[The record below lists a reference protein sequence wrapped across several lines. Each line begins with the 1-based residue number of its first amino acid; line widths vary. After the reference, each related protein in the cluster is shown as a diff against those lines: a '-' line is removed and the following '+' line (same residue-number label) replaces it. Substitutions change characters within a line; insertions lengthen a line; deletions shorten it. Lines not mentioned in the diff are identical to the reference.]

1 MRNVKY
7 YANRHIYEYMS
18 IHVQYM
24 DIWENIMGYPIF
36 TEEQISEFIETA
48 NEMGIG
54 PAMRY
59 LGYPKSYHTAKKFYI
74 QRSLDLPTANT
85 LAVMAKQLD
94 IFYKDKDK
102 IIAAQAVIDRAVEKL
117 YEDDLLSEDINKLS
131 NAIHK
136 AIQTINLIEG
146 KSTNINENRSKDGTD
161 LAIVDMLNEAKI
173 RNNLIKDKIDIKN
186 TLDHP
191 IDKIN

>member
-1 MRNVKY
+1 
-7 YANRHIYEYMS
+7 
-18 IHVQYM
+18 
-24 DIWENIMGYPIF
+24 MGYPTF

-59 LGYPKSYHTAKKFYI
+59 LSYPKSYHTAKKFYM
-74 QRSLDLPTANT
+74 QRNLDMPTANT
-85 LAVMAKQLD
+85 LAIMTKNID
-94 IFYKDKDK
+94 IFYKDNEKVL
-102 IIAAQAVIDRAVEKL
+102 AAQAVIDRSVEKL
-117 YEDDLLSEDINKLS
+117 YEDDLLADDINKLS

-161 LAIVDMLNEAKI
+161 LAIVDMLNEAKA
-173 RNNLIKDKIDIKN
+173 RNNLIKDNVVSIQR
-186 TLDHP
+186 
-191 IDKIN
+191 